1 MPARKQQRQ
10 SAPAPS
16 PVRLAD
22 PDTQSKEWLHKH
34 ILKRHPG
41 VRFVTWGDHDANH
54 RLGQDYLDHTHER
67 D

>member
-1 MPARKQQRQ
+1 MPARKPQ
-10 SAPAPS
+10 PKPGAPS
-16 PVRLAD
+16 PVKLVD
-22 PDTQSKEWLHKH
+22 PGTQSKEWLHKH

-54 RLGQDYLDHTHER
+54 RLFQNYLDHTHEER